1 MPKNKKIVFDA
12 DSEVEEEDHQ
22 EEEVGTT
29 TEQAEGKEKRKRKR
43 KRAKV
48 DGDKEGN
55 TSSVVGGSAKNSISA
70 TAPAPAPAAVPA
82 SASGLVNDRTVYIEG
97 LPFEACEADVRAFF
111 KGVKSGDVLSVRLPT
126 WQDSGRLRGYGHVEF
141 TKAAAAKEAL
151 NLDGSYMGK
160 RFIKVTTPMV
170 PRILQQQQ
178 QHEIFGVERPPG
190 CRSIFIKN
198 LPYDTSED
206 ELREA
211 FKVFGP
217 IVNVRIPMWGHT
229 NQQKGS
235 AYIDFKREDSAEI
248 AVKKGMQIRSRPLL
262 VDFETG
268 QAKLS
273 FKGPGGKGSGK
284 SSGAK
289 SSE

>member
-12 DSEVEEEDHQ
+12 DDDVEVEEEDRQ
-22 EEEVGTT
+22 EDEVGTT
-29 TEQAEGKEKRKRKR
+29 EQGEGKEKRKRKR

-55 TSSVVGGSAKNSISA
+55 TSSVAGGSAKDASA
-70 TAPAPAPAAVPA
+70 TAPAPAAVPA

-126 WQDSGRLRGYGHVEF
+126 WHDSGRLRGYGHVEF

-178 QHEIFGVERPPG
+178 QHETYGVERPPG
-190 CRSIFIKN
+190 CRSVFIKN

-273 FKGPGGKGSGK
+273 FKGPGKGSGK
-284 SSGAK
+284 APSAK